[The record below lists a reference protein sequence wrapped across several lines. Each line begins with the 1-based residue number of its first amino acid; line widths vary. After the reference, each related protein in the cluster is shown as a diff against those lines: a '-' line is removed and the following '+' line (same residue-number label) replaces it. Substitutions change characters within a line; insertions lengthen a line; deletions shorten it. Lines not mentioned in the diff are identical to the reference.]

1 MQYIDDIHCFPPNI
15 KCYLIYYVVQLIK
28 KKHRKTQTVIIKLI
42 NNKRVLSE
50 CMYVR
55 MCVCMCTK
63 Y

>member
-28 KKHRKTQTVIIKLI
+28 KHRKTQTVIMKLI

-50 CMYVR
+50 CLYVR